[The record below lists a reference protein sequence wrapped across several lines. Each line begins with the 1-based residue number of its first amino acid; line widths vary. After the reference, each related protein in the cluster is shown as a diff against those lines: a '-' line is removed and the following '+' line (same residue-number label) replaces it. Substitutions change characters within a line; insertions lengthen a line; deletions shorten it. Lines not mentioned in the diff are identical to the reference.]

1 MEPSEVALKVEARE
15 IPETRFAEEGIPSSL
30 VLDDLELLSE
40 LLSATDSI
48 PCISRKFLLF
58 LDMTKVLS
66 RSLDTPFKPASLR
79 ILERRKFEYSD
90 TESDSELN

>member
-15 IPETRFAEEGIPSSL
+15 IPETRFAEGIPSSL